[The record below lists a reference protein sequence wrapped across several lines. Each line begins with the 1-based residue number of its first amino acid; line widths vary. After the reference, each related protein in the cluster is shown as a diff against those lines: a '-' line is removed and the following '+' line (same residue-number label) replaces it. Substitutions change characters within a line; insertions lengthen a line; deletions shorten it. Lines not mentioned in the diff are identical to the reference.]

1 MKIMGKKKV
10 ENLILFWEPI
20 LLPFSEQNGIFI
32 IIISEMCL
40 VALFTSL
47 CPGTSG
53 PGMGWDESRWDG
65 TRGAETR

>member
-32 IIISEMCL
+32 ITADSSWEGSQ
-40 VALFTSL
+40 A
-47 CPGTSG
+47 
-53 PGMGWDESRWDG
+53 W
-65 TRGAETR
+65 